1 MRSSAREDACAAL
14 ARTRVRACM
23 RAMTRA
29 TILSATDDDDG
40 GATASATATTRDGD
54 DDDDRVSDADD
65 RASTATE
72 EARDDEDDEDANRLG
87 RAREVDEG
95 ASSVVDAND
104 DARARALADALSAE
118 RAMRQGLEA
127 AMESREVAHATE
139 RETLEARARDAEAGR
154 VAAEAEASH
163 LRGEIARG
171 ETVIRQEESVIRL
184 RLEAEHEVRVGR
196 LATELDRV
204 RGELEARSS
213 ELHDARANDA
223 KAFDALNRVRE
234 ELLGRLKSETQKLL
248 GTIDYVCDAMNSASK
263 SLHRDGVAATPRISQ
278 SVPSRRERTLV
289 VDTKQ
294 SRGHGAVGTPEPST
308 PTSSQ
313 SRHRASS
320 HATNASSSTRREVAS
335 SSQAQQNAQRRLHL
349 SAQSDRLR
357 KPIASQKGL
366 VGYANIYQH

>member
-54 DDDDRVSDADD
+54 DDDDRVSDDDD
-65 RASTATE
+65 RASSATE

-213 ELHDARANDA
+213 ELRDARANDA
-223 KAFDALNRVRE
+223 KTFDALNRVRE

>member
-40 GATASATATTRDGD
+40 GATASATATTRDDD

-65 RASTATE
+65 RASRATE
-72 EARDDEDDEDANRLG
+72 EARVDDEDEDANRLG
-87 RAREVDEG
+87 RAREDDEG

-171 ETVIRQEESVIRL
+171 ETVIRQEESVVRL

-213 ELHDARANDA
+213 ELRDARANDA
-223 KAFDALNRVRE
+223 KTFDALNRVRE

-248 GTIDYVCDAMNSASK
+248 GTIDCVCGAMDSASK

-294 SRGHGAVGTPEPST
+294 LRGHGAVGTPEPGT

-313 SRHRASS
+313 SRHRA
-320 HATNASSSTRREVAS
+320 VAS
-335 SSQAQQNAQRRLHL
+335 FSVAQQNAQRRLHL

>member
-29 TILSATDDDDG
+29 TILSATDDDDR
-40 GATASATATTRDGD
+40 ASTASATATTRDGD
-54 DDDDRVSDADD
+54 DDDDRVSDDDD

-72 EARDDEDDEDANRLG
+72 ESRDDEDDEDANRLG